1 MGIKVACYDCGSDIE
16 VSESWYNAVKRSN
29 KQFRCK
35 ACTKLWRQQ
44 AMKNRMDSMSDE
56 DKQKMYNKIV
66 EKNKINYSKM
76 SKEDIAKRMTNLQK
90 ASAEWRKNVT
100 PEEKERISKIHTK
113 TNKRVWE
120 EYRNNPEKY
129 AEYLKKLNNRWKN
142 KTDEEKKQ
150 FSDAIKNRWNNYSYE
165 ELSAVKNRMK
175 NGAIQRWE
183 NMDDDTKM
191 ELSDK
196 ISDSMKANWEN
207 DKYRD
212 KQLNAIR
219 DGYYTWWDN
228 LPNKEERYK
237 PIVSN
242 MLSSRKEWWNNLPD
256 SDKDIMI
263 NNLHEQRDE
272 WWKKSPISSKEA
284 FIKKVLTSS
293 SGKNKL
299 HLRFESRFNKLGYD
313 LIPEYPTSNHGVMHC
328 WDYAIFR
335 DNELCMLLDLDGAYF
350 HADICDY
357 DGMHSKIEYD
367 EKRGLSIPNNVKWC
381 IIYEKDFDKSFA
393 YMQSLIDLSYTE
405 FIEKRVKEYRSMPF
419 PYPEYTDTELM
430 KSYRDL
436 CKLNCDDKYHKSLN
450 VNTRIG
456 DRLIQHFHHSM
467 YKHLLIDTWN
477 SDESLRD
484 MIKHG
489 YLYHSYL
496 NKNKILQGFNI
507 YEPCKRTQYIS
518 AGKAKMIINKYLSQY
533 DEVFDPFSR
542 FSGCMLGCISLDK
555 RYIGQD
561 ISEVH
566 VRETNEMITFLK
578 NHAIEFDVQI
588 DAVSSL
594 LTTTGD
600 YECLFT
606 CSPYGNKEQWEDVP
620 VDTRSCDDWI
630 DICLNNFKCKR
641 YVFVVDETT
650 KYKDNIADVITNKSH
665 FGSNAEYV
673 IIIEGGN
680 VNI

>member
-1 MGIKVACYDCGSDIE
+1 MI
-16 VSESWYNAVKRSN
+16 
-29 KQFRCK
+29 
-35 ACTKLWRQQ
+35 
-44 AMKNRMDSMSDE
+44 
-56 DKQKMYNKIV
+56 
-66 EKNKINYSKM
+66 
-76 SKEDIAKRMTNLQK
+76 TN
-90 ASAEWRKNVT
+90 
-100 PEEKERISKIHTK
+100 
-113 TNKRVWE
+113 
-120 EYRNNPEKY
+120 
-129 AEYLKKLNNRWKN
+129 
-142 KTDEEKKQ
+142 
-150 FSDAIKNRWNNYSYE
+150 
-165 ELSAVKNRMK
+165 
-175 NGAIQRWE
+175 
-183 NMDDDTKM
+183 
-191 ELSDK
+191 
-196 ISDSMKANWEN
+196 
-207 DKYRD
+207 
-212 KQLNAIR
+212 
-219 DGYYTWWDN
+219 
-228 LPNKEERYK
+228 
-237 PIVSN
+237 
-242 MLSSRKEWWNNLPD
+242 
-256 SDKDIMI
+256 
-263 NNLHEQRDE
+263 
-272 WWKKSPISSKEA
+272 
-284 FIKKVLTSS
+284 
-293 SGKNKL
+293 
-299 HLRFESRFNKLGYD
+299 
-313 LIPEYPTSNHGVMHC
+313 
-328 WDYAIFR
+328 
-335 DNELCMLLDLDGAYF
+335 
-350 HADICDY
+350 
-357 DGMHSKIEYD
+357 
-367 EKRGLSIPNNVKWC
+367 
-381 IIYEKDFDKSFA
+381 
-393 YMQSLIDLSYTE
+393 
-405 FIEKRVKEYRSMPF
+405 
-419 PYPEYTDTELM
+419 
-430 KSYRDL
+430 
-436 CKLNCDDKYHKSLN
+436 
-450 VNTRIG
+450 
-456 DRLIQHFHHSM
+456 
-467 YKHLLIDTWN
+467 
-477 SDESLRD
+477 
-484 MIKHG
+484 G